1 MTDDP
6 VLSTPG
12 DVAKYLRSL
21 AGSLYPE
28 TVEPVWAYTVSRIE
42 AAAHDIEMRVIS
54 DAANKKAGR

>member
-12 DVAKYLRSL
+12 DVAKYLRIL
-21 AGSLYPE
+21 AGRLYPE
-28 TVEPVWAYTVSRIE
+28 TVEPVWAYTVGRIE
-42 AAAHDIEMRVIS
+42 EAAHDIEMHAIS